1 MSTIYLNQHGTEVSK
16 DGGRILIKTRDGK
29 VQQIP
34 SSYADCFVVM
44 AVVQITHGVIMEI
57 LGNGG
62 SIIYLAKDGSIAGE
76 LGSKLGR
83 PRNLVRQLACYMDPV
98 KRQHMA
104 SMFVKRKLETE
115 RNFLSTKYKSHKKQ
129 ELKAAI
135 SKISGLIKIAEP
147 KRAVETLMGIEGIG
161 AKTYFDAFSLLL
173 DGSSFKWNGRKRR
186 PESDPLNAMLNFG
199 YVLLEKDVRRVL
211 AARVLS
217 ISIGFIHELD
227 YRKDSLVYD
236 VMEIFR
242 TKVVDRFIFRCIG
255 LGVIRPEDFYMEE
268 GRCIF
273 NEAAKKKFIASYEEY
288 AEAREEDAGVCLIRQ
303 IELEVRN
310 IEKELRELTVVNG
323 ESSGDEEV
331 A

>member
-1 MSTIYLNQHGTEVSK
+1 MSTIYLNQHGTEVTK

-104 SMFVKRKLETE
+104 SIFIKKKLQAE
-115 RNFLSTKYKSHKKQ
+115 RNFLSTKYKSIKN
-129 ELKAAI
+129 ESLKAAI
-135 SKISGLIKIAEP
+135 SKISRLVKIAEP
-147 KRAVETLMGIEGIG
+147 KRTVETLMGIEGIG

-173 DGSSFKWNGRKRR
+173 AGNGFEWSGRKRR
-186 PESDPLNAMLNFG
+186 PASDPVNAMLNFG
-199 YVLLEKDVRRVL
+199 YALLEKDVRRVL
-211 AARVLS
+211 AARGLS

-242 TKVVDRFIFRCIG
+242 TTVVDRFIFRCIG

-288 AEAREEDAGVCLIRQ
+288 AEAREEDAGMCLIRQ

>member
-1 MSTIYLNQHGTEVSK
+1 MSTIYLNQHGTEVTK

-76 LGSKLGR
+76 LGSKLSR

-147 KRAVETLMGIEGIG
+147 KRAVETLMGREGIG
-161 AKTYFDAFSLLL
+161 AKTYFDAFAFS
-173 DGSSFKWNGRKRR
+173 R
-186 PESDPLNAMLNFG
+186 
-199 YVLLEKDVRRVL
+199 
-211 AARVLS
+211 
-217 ISIGFIHELD
+217 
-227 YRKDSLVYD
+227 
-236 VMEIFR
+236 
-242 TKVVDRFIFRCIG
+242 
-255 LGVIRPEDFYMEE
+255 
-268 GRCIF
+268 
-273 NEAAKKKFIASYEEY
+273 EASAY
-288 AEAREEDAGVCLIRQ
+288 
-303 IELEVRN
+303 N
-310 IEKELRELTVVNG
+310 
-323 ESSGDEEV
+323 
-331 A
+331 